1 MIFGIVKTTLWTSAT
16 SNNAHGFKN
25 SGAKWRHRPTA
36 VCRPGLP
43 PAGVPLVPERDG
55 LSVSPVRLGHR
66 REMVGGTLILRNA
79 EIRDSGRYICVLT
92 SSGNE
97 DRAETELVVTGNTDK
112 WFCIWLSLF
121 WVLQN
126 DEWGFLL
133 VLNESPYL

>member
-1 MIFGIVKTTLWTSAT
+1 MLVTEPYGQVPPRITHTASRILVQ
-16 SNNAHGFKN
+16 
-25 SGAKWRHRPTA
+25 SGDTAQLPCAGQAFPLPTY
-36 VCRPGLP
+36 RWYRK
-43 PAGVPLVPERDG
+43 ETG

-133 VLNESPYL
+133 VLSDSPYL